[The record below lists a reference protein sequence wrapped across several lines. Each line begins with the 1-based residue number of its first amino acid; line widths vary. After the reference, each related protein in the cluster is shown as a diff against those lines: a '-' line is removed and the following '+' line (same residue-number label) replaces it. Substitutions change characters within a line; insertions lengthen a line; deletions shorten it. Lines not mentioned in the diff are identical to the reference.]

1 MANGQYQ
8 GSGNAVFRRNGDG
21 GFLSTLRNTLF
32 GRPLTPEDLEKMLEE
47 PIVPAEMPLGPGS
60 IKSVLQLARGAQGVS
75 RPAIDWVTRLMR
87 GGGSSGTQAVQRV
100 RPRMRAREGVALAGD
115 VAQQTIP
122 RLLAPG
128 KEITTYHGTPHTFA
142 PTQSNPL
149 GEFDLGKMGTGEGAQ
164 TYGRGMYL
172 TENPEIGDW
181 YRRRYAQGFYDYPE
195 GAIAWRLKHFP
206 NQTRENLLSQPEG
219 LWFGNNPTID
229 EAEIRQASIQAAE
242 RALNWIQG
250 HTGQAAERLT
260 VRESELPEKAASWV
274 DGEIRKGTRPE
285 DILKYLDNHPNDYIW
300 IPPAELVDRRMLKAA
315 IEPWKGLT
323 ESGGSLYEVGLQAH
337 PEELLDLNKPLS
349 EQSSQ
354 VQGPVE
360 ELFTAAERAFK
371 KRHPNWQ
378 SSLTQGPEN
387 TTPEYLL
394 LQEILETFPERFA
407 GAGPP
412 SSTGPYPSNLFLDP
426 EEALHKAA
434 TDLLSSRGV
443 PGAQYTGRSSGARD
457 YTIWDPRRLSI
468 IKKLMAAIGA
478 VGAGDEVRRRSSSNG
493 T

>member
-21 GFLSTLRNTLF
+21 GFLSALRNTLF

-87 GGGSSGTQAVQRV
+87 GGGSSSTQAVQRV

-122 RLLAPG
+122 KLLAPG

-181 YRRRYAQGFYDYPE
+181 YRRQYSENLYTYPE
-195 GAIAWRLKHFP
+195 GAMAWREKNFP
-206 NQTRENLLSQPEG
+206 RRPKIGSPKIYKFEVE
-219 LWFGNNPTID
+219 
-229 EAEIRQASIQAAE
+229 EASRIAAE
-242 RALNWIQG
+242 KALNWIQG

-354 VQGPVE
+354 VQTALNEMFPDLKSPDSPLRGRPIYGSGYVPLLEVEYPVRE
-360 ELFTAAERAFK
+360 DLFS
-371 KRHPNWQ
+371 N
-378 SSLTQGPEN
+378 PE
-387 TTPEYLL
+387 
-394 LQEILETFPERFA
+394 Q
-407 GAGPP
+407 
-412 SSTGPYPSNLFLDP
+412 
-426 EEALHKAA
+426 ALRKEA

>member
-8 GSGNAVFRRNGDG
+8 GSGNAVFRRNGDE
-21 GFLSTLRNTLF
+21 GFLSALRNTLF
-32 GRPLTPEDLEKMLEE
+32 GRPLTQEVLEKWLEE

-122 RLLAPG
+122 KLLAPG

-142 PTQSNPL
+142 PTQSSPL

-172 TENPEIGDW
+172 TEDPEIGDW
-181 YRRRYAQGFYDYPE
+181 YRRQYAQGFYDYPE

-242 RALNWIQG
+242 RAMESFIR
-250 HTGQAAERLT
+250 AEDK
-260 VRESELPEKAASWV
+260 EDPWGSWDKLSQKLKKNRTMAEFVAGAV
-274 DGEIRKGTRPE
+274 DSRMRKSARPE
-285 DILKYLDNHPNDYIW
+285 DILNDSVNIFFSDLKGSLGYF
-300 IPPAELVDRRMLKAA
+300 ELENAKESDIKRMFEAA

-354 VQGPVE
+354 VQTTLNEMFPDLKSPDSPLRGRRTYIFGKDYVPDDGSGLEVEYPVRE
-360 ELFTAAERAFK
+360 DLFS
-371 KRHPNWQ
+371 N
-378 SSLTQGPEN
+378 PE
-387 TTPEYLL
+387 
-394 LQEILETFPERFA
+394 
-407 GAGPP
+407 
-412 SSTGPYPSNLFLDP
+412 STLYT
-426 EEALHKAA
+426 AA

-468 IKKLMAAIGA
+468 IKKLIAAIGA

>member
-21 GFLSTLRNTLF
+21 GFLSALRNTLF

-122 RLLAPG
+122 KLLAPG
-128 KEITTYHGTPHTFA
+128 KEITTYHGTAHTFA

-172 TENPEIGDW
+172 TENREIGDW
-181 YRRRYAQGFYDYPE
+181 YRRQFAVSG
-195 GAIAWRLKHFP
+195 
-206 NQTRENLLSQPEG
+206 
-219 LWFGNNPTID
+219 
-229 EAEIRQASIQAAE
+229 IRQASMQAAE
-242 RALNWIQG
+242 RALDLIPGQTTADHRSAAQGAANWVA
-250 HTGQAAERLT
+250 H
-260 VRESELPEKAASWV
+260 
-274 DGEIRKGTRPE
+274 EIKKGTSPE
-285 DILKYLDNHPNDYIW
+285 DLLKYVGNHPNVDYV
-300 IPPAELVDRRMLKAA
+300 PMLEYLSQIGIRKEVIMAA

-323 ESGGSLYEVGLQAH
+323 EGGGSLYEVGLQAH

-354 VQGPVE
+354 VQTTLNEIFPDLKSPDSPLRGRRIYPFGKDYVPDDGSGLEVEYPVRE
-360 ELFTAAERAFK
+360 DLFS
-371 KRHPNWQ
+371 N
-378 SSLTQGPEN
+378 PE
-387 TTPEYLL
+387 
-394 LQEILETFPERFA
+394 
-407 GAGPP
+407 
-412 SSTGPYPSNLFLDP
+412 STLYT
-426 EEALHKAA
+426 AA

-457 YTIWDPRRLSI
+457 YTIWDPRRLNI

>member
-1 MANGQYQ
+1 
-8 GSGNAVFRRNGDG
+8 
-21 GFLSTLRNTLF
+21 
-32 GRPLTPEDLEKMLEE
+32 
-47 PIVPAEMPLGPGS
+47 
-60 IKSVLQLARGAQGVS
+60 
-75 RPAIDWVTRLMR
+75 
-87 GGGSSGTQAVQRV
+87 
-100 RPRMRAREGVALAGD
+100 MRAREGVALAGD

-142 PTQSNPL
+142 PTQSSPL

-172 TENPEIGDW
+172 TEDPEIGDW
-181 YRRRYAQGFYDYPE
+181 YRRQYSENLYDYPE
-195 GAIAWRLKHFP
+195 GAMAWREKNFP
-206 NQTRENLLSQPEG
+206 GSDPPGGDYRRIYKFEVE
-219 LWFGNNPTID
+219 
-229 EAEIRQASIQAAE
+229 EASRIAAE
-242 RALNWIQG
+242 RAMEPFIRADSPKGLREVQLSENRK
-250 HTGQAAERLT
+250 TAED
-260 VRESELPEKAASWV
+260 AASWV
-274 DGEIRKGTRPE
+274 AGEIRKGTRPE
-285 DILKYLDNHPNDYIW
+285 DILKYVGNHPNVNY
-300 IPPAELVDRRMLKAA
+300 VRMLEAA

-323 ESGGSLYEVGLQAH
+323 EVGGSLYEVGLQAH

-354 VQGPVE
+354 VQTTLNEMFPDLKSPDSPLRGRPIYGSGLEVEYPVRE
-360 ELFTAAERAFK
+360 DLFS
-371 KRHPNWQ
+371 N
-378 SSLTQGPEN
+378 PE
-387 TTPEYLL
+387 
-394 LQEILETFPERFA
+394 
-407 GAGPP
+407 
-412 SSTGPYPSNLFLDP
+412 STLYT
-426 EEALHKAA
+426 AA